1 MKLCIS
7 DITFTMHTIVSCLM
21 FQACVIF
28 LDTTQDL
35 YIWNC
40 GNIVQVLEL
49 TSQEFGIFF
58 HRWIKMNP
66 PPRATSS
73 VLLGYGLYF
82 QVLYWLEQG
91 RDFDVFTKA
100 HLQSKIST
108 FLSLRVWKH
117 VLSIPELQEY

>member
-1 MKLCIS
+1 
-7 DITFTMHTIVSCLM
+7 
-21 FQACVIF
+21 
-28 LDTTQDL
+28 
-35 YIWNC
+35 
-40 GNIVQVLEL
+40 
-49 TSQEFGIFF
+49 
-58 HRWIKMNP
+58 MNP